1 MRHVKPFKEE
11 VSGMLTRLS
20 DTSET
25 LERWL
30 KVQQLWCS
38 LESVFTG
45 CDIAK
50 QMPVEAKIFVKL
62 DKDWAKLM
70 AKAKETGL
78 VIECC
83 ENEQLRTLLPVM
95 YEELERCQKAL
106 DGYLEQKRGKFPRF
120 YFVSNPVLLQI
131 LSQGSDLDSTL
142 LSDCLRRNC
151 SVIHDESDKRKFIQ
165 WFLDLRN
172 R

>member
-1 MRHVKPFKEE
+1 MQCQTMLTMRHVKPFKDE

-45 CDIAK
+45 GDIAK
-50 QMPVEAKIFVKL
+50 QMPVEAKKFVKL
-62 DKDWAKLM
+62 DKDWGKLM
-70 AKAKETGL
+70 GKASETLL
-78 VIECC
+78 VIDCC

-95 YEELERCQKAL
+95 KNEVPKSSRRLLGTKTWEISAYFLE
-106 DGYLEQKRGKFPRF
+106 
-120 YFVSNPVLLQI
+120 SVLLQI
-131 LSQGSDLDSTL
+131 LSQGSDPMA
-142 LSDCLRRNC
+142 
-151 SVIHDESDKRKFIQ
+151 IQ
-165 WFLDLRN
+165 PYYRVHRAGDPR
-172 R
+172 